1 MYKTKYPKLIEY
13 FNDEQGLLLF
23 DNEQKEIDDI
33 VDNYLKEQ
41 LTLTDVGSSNS
52 VKETVKNFADIDMF
66 LNDINNDSFD
76 KNDKGLG
83 KVSRIANKYIIKLR

>member
-41 LTLTDVGSSNS
+41 LS
-52 VKETVKNFADIDMF
+52 
-66 LNDINNDSFD
+66 LNVVVYS
-76 KNDKGLG
+76 K
-83 KVSRIANKYIIKLR
+83 IK